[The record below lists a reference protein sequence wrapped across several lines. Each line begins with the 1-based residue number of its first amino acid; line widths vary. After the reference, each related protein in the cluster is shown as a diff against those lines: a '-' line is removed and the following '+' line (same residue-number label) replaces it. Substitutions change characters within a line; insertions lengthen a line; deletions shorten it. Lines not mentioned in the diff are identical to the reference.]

1 MYKRVDT
8 LLNASNISVNAG
20 TDRVFVEE
28 NMRFYLPVFSNT
40 LSTDTSKVVPALAS
54 NWWWVWAPL
63 AEQRKGWDYAVRE
76 ANDIDVMWNVETN
89 KTLVV
94 NAIKDTTVKM
104 NGYPG
109 QGDWYYLALV
119 ADPVTP
125 VTITLEAGKFK
136 NAEGVL
142 TNAVAVVPGQNQLIA
157 LIGVGGAVLQGP
169 KHL

>member
-1 MYKRVDT
+1 
-8 LLNASNISVNAG
+8 
-20 TDRVFVEE
+20 
-28 NMRFYLPVFSNT
+28 
-40 LSTDTSKVVPALAS
+40 
-54 NWWWVWAPL
+54 
-63 AEQRKGWDYAVRE
+63 
-76 ANDIDVMWNVETN
+76 
-89 KTLVV
+89 
-94 NAIKDTTVKM
+94 M

>member
-1 MYKRVDT
+1 MYKRIDT
-8 LLNASNISVNAG
+8 LMNASNVSVNSG

-40 LSTDTSKVVPALAS
+40 LTTDGTKVVPALES

-94 NAIKDTTVKM
+94 SCIKDTTVKL

-125 VTITLEAGKFK
+125 VTISLEANKFK
-136 NAEGVL
+136 DGNGTFV
-142 TNAVAVVPGQNQLIA
+142 TTVPVVAGQNKLIA
-157 LIGVGGAVLQGP
+157 LIGVGGSVLQGP
-169 KHL
+169 NHL